1 LDQLVYSFIGL
12 LEFSTQKELTYMS
25 NFIDFYFDI
34 ISPYSYIAHKKIQKI
49 EENKKIIF
57 NYKPILLGGLHN
69 LAGISAPAFNK
80 YKIKNMQS
88 DCELVSKKN
97 DISFTW
103 NLKFPINSLYIMRGY
118 LSVNNNQKK
127 EYLDIFFNA
136 YWRDN
141 LDLSSEKEFLK
152 LLEALEID
160 NKIFFE
166 KINQQLIKDDLKK
179 LTTDA
184 FNKEVF
190 GAPTF
195 IVNNKI
201 FWGQDRLEY
210 AVEELT

>member
-1 LDQLVYSFIGL
+1 
-12 LEFSTQKELTYMS
+12 MS
-25 NFIDFYFDI
+25 SYIDFYFDI

-49 EENKKIIF
+49 KKNQKIVF

-80 YKIKNMQS
+80 YKMKNMQS

-97 DISFTW
+97 NISFKW
-103 NLKFPINSLYIMRGY
+103 NLKFPINSLSIMRGY
-118 LSVNNNQKK
+118 LSVEDSQK
-127 EYLDIFFNA
+127 EDYLNIFFNA

-141 LDLSSEKEFLK
+141 LDLSSEKEFSK
-152 LLEALEID
+152 LLENLKID
-160 NKIFFE
+160 SKIFFD
-166 KINQQLIKDDLKK
+166 KISQQSIKDTLKQ
-179 LTTDA
+179 LTNDA
-184 FNKEVF
+184 FEKEVF

-210 AVEELT
+210 AVEELI

>member
-1 LDQLVYSFIGL
+1 
-12 LEFSTQKELTYMS
+12 MS
-25 NFIDFYFDI
+25 SHIDFYFDI

-49 EENKKIIF
+49 KEHQKVIF

-80 YKIKNMQS
+80 YKMKNMQS

-97 DISFTW
+97 NISFKW
-103 NLKFPINSLYIMRGY
+103 NSKFPINSLSIMRGY
-118 LSVNNNQKK
+118 LSVEDSQK
-127 EYLDIFFNA
+127 EDYLNIFFNA

-141 LDLSSEKEFLK
+141 LDLSSEKEFSK
-152 LLEALEID
+152 LLENIKID
-160 NKIFFE
+160 SKIFFDR
-166 KINQQLIKDDLKK
+166 ISQQSIKDTLKQ
-179 LTTDA
+179 LTNDA
-184 FNKEVF
+184 FEKEVF

-210 AVEELT
+210 ALEELN